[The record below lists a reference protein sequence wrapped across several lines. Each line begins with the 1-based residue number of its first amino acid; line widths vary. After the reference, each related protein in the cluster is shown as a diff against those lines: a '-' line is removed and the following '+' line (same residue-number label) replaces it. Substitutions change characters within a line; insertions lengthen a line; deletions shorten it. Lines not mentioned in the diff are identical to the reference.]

1 MIGDGRRTK
10 DVEEDGMQ
18 QTDERDDDGTGDA
31 QRGDSTT
38 PEAVEIG
45 ELSSG
50 GRSWTLSGRAL
61 RLILWLAGRQQC
73 INAVASERGQLW
85 ITWKGGGPNSID
97 GEVKTRL
104 SGE

>member
-1 MIGDGRRTK
+1 
-10 DVEEDGMQ
+10 MQ
-18 QTDERDDDGTGDA
+18 QTDETDETDERDDDEMEDEH
-31 QRGDSTT
+31 RCDSTAGE
-38 PEAVEIG
+38 EAETG

-50 GRSWTLSGRAL
+50 GQRWTLTGRAL

-104 SGE
+104 SGGE